1 VHRLLT
7 GDAAKEQY
15 ATLLRLVADPAN
27 RPLVFHCSHGV
38 HRTGTATAILL
49 SALGVPWETVR
60 EDYLLS
66 NVYRKEE
73 VERRIAQLR
82 QMASEKQGIPPEEVD
97 MTNIRAFY
105 ILEGSY
111 IDATRD
117 EILKQYG
124 SMDAYLH
131 RGLGLSDVEIKKLKD
146 ELLE

>member
-1 VHRLLT
+1 M
-7 GDAAKEQY
+7 
-15 ATLLRLVADPAN
+15 
-27 RPLVFHCSHGV
+27 
-38 HRTGTATAILL
+38 
-49 SALGVPWETVR
+49 
-60 EDYLLS
+60 
-66 NVYRKEE
+66 
-73 VERRIAQLR
+73 RIAQLR